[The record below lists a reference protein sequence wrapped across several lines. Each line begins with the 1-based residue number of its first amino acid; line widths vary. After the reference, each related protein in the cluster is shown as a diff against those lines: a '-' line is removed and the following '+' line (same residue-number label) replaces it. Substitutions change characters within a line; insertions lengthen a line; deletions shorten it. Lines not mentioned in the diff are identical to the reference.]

1 MPGQVFHVNYWENTS
16 TAVAPVVTSYFRPG
30 YPAWQGGVIMG
41 SALGGLQ
48 AKWEALRDWVRWGWT
63 VFQRTRALDPQRR
76 AVVLRA
82 VDALEHAAFPLA
94 QAAVAKTATTMGF
107 GRPEA
112 WTQLS
117 RELKG
122 SAGNA
127 ENAFRHLEACRLVR
141 ANLLLST
148 VTNPDL
154 NLITELAYHGF
165 AWKSAQNTGNGRIV
179 GS

>member
-1 MPGQVFHVNYWENTS
+1 MPGQVFHRNYWNNTS
-16 TAVAPVVTSYFRPG
+16 TAGAPVVTSYFRPG

-48 AKWEALRDWVRWGWT
+48 AKWESLRDWCSWGWT
-63 VFQRTRALDPQRR
+63 IFQRTRALDPQRR
-76 AVVLRA
+76 AVALCA
-82 VDALEHAAFPLA
+82 VKALEHDAYPLA
-94 QAAVAKTATTMGF
+94 QSAVAKTATTMGF

-112 WTQLS
+112 WIQLS

-127 ENAFRHLEACRLVR
+127 ENAFRHLEACRLTR

-148 VTNPDL
+148 VTNPDM
-154 NLITELAYHGF
+154 NLIVELAYHGF
-165 AWKSAQNTGNGRIV
+165 ALKNQQNTGNGRLV
-179 GS
+179 GQ